1 MVLCDNKRLRHHK
14 PSCASLNCGNE
25 AYFGTS
31 FKELYKKKFECEAG
45 LAVHISI
52 VVVDFFIGNGF
63 SLTRTIML

>member
-1 MVLCDNKRLRHHK
+1 M
-14 PSCASLNCGNE
+14 NCGNE

-45 LAVHISI
+45 LAVHIGI